1 MPNQPYIDILGKT
14 SYIKATGS
22 GTENDPYIPSFVQE
36 NAGQGNTS
44 QGNAGQEIAV
54 DFGTK
59 ITDSTLPAGGVGNI
73 GWLSAIWKLITDRL
87 PALVGGKIPVD
98 VASLSVTLNTANL
111 EISNDVGNPI
121 PISDAGG
128 SVTVDGSVSVSNFP
142 STFAATQ
149 SGIWTVTTGL
159 SQPLTDAQLRAT
171 PVAVSGTFWQAT
183 QPVSLASL
191 PALAAGSNTIGSIAN
206 TTFASTQSG
215 TWNITNI
222 SGTISLPTGAATSA
236 NQSTA
241 NTSLNSIDAKTPAL
255 GPATAA
261 NSTPI
266 TLANDGVFAVNF
278 GATVD
283 SAASSDTG
291 TFSLIAL
298 IKRILTKIPQLTT
311 SSTRLLVDGSGVT
324 QPISRSE
331 RTYTRFRVDTS
342 TSGDNTIIA
351 APGAGLSI
359 YIAELVV
366 INKSNTATLVLLRE
380 GASTIGDIDMPAK
393 GDGIV
398 LSYSFDSEWKLPA
411 NTALVSNL
419 SGNNNIAFWG
429 RFRTA

>member
-59 ITDSTLPAGGVGNI
+59 ITDSTLPTGGVGNI

-98 VASLSVTLNTANL
+98 VSSLSVTLNTANL

-149 SGIWTVTTGL
+149 SGVWTVTTGL

-215 TWNITNI
+215 TWSITNI

-255 GPATAA
+255 GPTTAA

-298 IKRILTKIPQLTT
+298 IKRILTKIPQLTI

-366 INKSNTATLVLLRE
+366 INKSTNATLVLLRE
-380 GASTIGDIDMPAK
+380 GASTIGDIDMPTK

-429 RFRTA
+429 RFRVG